1 MSGLSTAS
9 AVPIDS
15 LGALLGGAPDGGTR
29 GPTPPS
35 SFGAALAL
43 AARTLDVS
51 SETPAPA
58 TLDALDVSDVAV
70 LQTCAFVRLPAEPT
84 GDAQAIADAE
94 LSVAIADLAVPTGP
108 PNEALPTDAAPNE
121 PPPNEPAPNEAPPN
135 GAASAIPN
143 AVMPAVAIPSGAA
156 TADASLPQASDAEA
170 AIVPVALTSA
180 APLRAGD
187 NAPPTPAPAPTTAV
201 VASAAAA
208 PAVAP
213 EAPVIRGEVA
223 PVSSSR
229 GASDA
234 DALPATLAA
243 APATKDGAARQ
254 DPVATPLPTAVSPTA
269 ATTPGVA
276 VSPPITSL
284 TGTTESVATPRAVA
298 AQVAPVVLNIVQRPV
313 GSHQLTMTVNPD
325 SLGPVTVRAHISASG
340 EVRVELLGTT
350 DAGREALRTIATD
363 LRRDLAAVMPHA
375 SLSLGSHTATDSGS
389 PDRGTQPGAGGTPGD
404 QTPGERERGRAPAD
418 ARSAVGGTGGDIPHI
433 VPISTLAVS
442 GEGLD
447 IFA

>member
-1 MSGLSTAS
+1 MSGLSTAT

-35 SFGAALAL
+35 SSPSSFGAALAL
-43 AARTLDVS
+43 AAQTLDVS
-51 SETPAPA
+51 SETRAPA

-70 LQTCAFVRLPAEPT
+70 LQTCAFVRLPAEPA

-108 PNEALPTDAAPNE
+108 PSEALPNEAAPNE
-121 PPPNEPAPNEAPPN
+121 
-135 GAASAIPN
+135 AASTIPN
-143 AVMPAVAIPSGAA
+143 AVTPAVATPNGAA
-156 TADASLPQASDAEA
+156 TADESLPQASDAEV
-170 AIVPVALTSA
+170 AIVPGALASA

-187 NAPPTPAPAPTTAV
+187 NAPATPAPAPAPATAV
-201 VASAAAA
+201 VAPAAAA
-208 PAVAP
+208 LAVAP
-213 EAPVIRGEVA
+213 EAPVIREDVA
-223 PVSSSR
+223 PVPSSR

-234 DALPATLAA
+234 DALPATLPA

-254 DPVATPLPTAVSPTA
+254 DTAATPLPAAVSSTVA
-269 ATTPGVA
+269 ATPGVTI
-276 VSPPITSL
+276 SPPIASL

-298 AQVAPVVLNIVQRPV
+298 AQVAPVVLSIVQRPV

-325 SLGPVTVRAHISASG
+325 SLGPVTVRAHISAGG
-340 EVRVELLGTT
+340 EVRVELLGST
-350 DAGREALRTIATD
+350 DAGREALRTIVTD

-375 SLSLGSHTATDSGS
+375 SLSLGSHSATESGS
-389 PDRGTQPGAGGTPGD
+389 PDRGAQPGAGGTPND
-404 QTPGERERGRAPAD
+404 QTGERERGRAPAD
-418 ARSAVGGTGGDIPHI
+418 PRSAVGDVGHGIPRI
-433 VPISTLAVS
+433 LPTTTRAVS

>member
-35 SFGAALAL
+35 SSPSSFGAALAL
-43 AARTLDVS
+43 AAQTLDVS
-51 SETPAPA
+51 SETRAPA

-70 LQTCAFVRLPAEPT
+70 LQTCAFVRLPAEPA

-108 PNEALPTDAAPNE
+108 PNEAAPS
-121 PPPNEPAPNEAPPN
+121 EAPPN
-135 GAASAIPN
+135 GAASTIPN
-143 AVMPAVAIPSGAA
+143 AVISAVATPNGAA
-156 TADASLPQASDAEA
+156 TAEESLPQASDAEV
-170 AIVPVALTSA
+170 AIVPGALASA

-187 NAPPTPAPAPTTAV
+187 NAPATPAPAPATAV
-201 VASAAAA
+201 VAPAAAA
-208 PAVAP
+208 SDVAP
-213 EAPVIRGEVA
+213 EAPVIREDVA
-223 PVSSSR
+223 PVPSSR

-234 DALPATLAA
+234 DALPATLPA

-254 DPVATPLPTAVSPTA
+254 DTAATPLPAAVSPTA
-269 ATTPGVA
+269 AATPGVA

-298 AQVAPVVLNIVQRPV
+298 AQVAPVVLSIVQRPV

-325 SLGPVTVRAHISASG
+325 SLGPVTVRAHISAGG
-340 EVRVELLGTT
+340 EVRVELLGST
-350 DAGREALRTIATD
+350 DAGREALRTIVTD

-375 SLSLGSHTATDSGS
+375 SLSLGSHSATEPGS
-389 PDRGTQPGAGGTPGD
+389 PDRGAQPGAGGTPND

-418 ARSAVGGTGGDIPHI
+418 PRSAVGDVGHGIPRI
-433 VPISTLAVS
+433 LPTTTRAVS